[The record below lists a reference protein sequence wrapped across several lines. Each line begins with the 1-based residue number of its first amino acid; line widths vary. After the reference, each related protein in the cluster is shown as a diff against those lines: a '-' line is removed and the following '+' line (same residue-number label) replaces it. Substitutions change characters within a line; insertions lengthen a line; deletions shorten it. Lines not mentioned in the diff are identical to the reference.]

1 MPKFGARVVWLRS
14 RPSRWS
20 TRMTAAFDA
29 AERVSGGPASS
40 TLPNPSTWKLK
51 RSLRSSTAA
60 ATWLLKS
67 ARTRDAVTEPI
78 TTAKPVRMT
87 NVSAAETMASRHR
100 IGIDSSTEHVPR
112 PADRVQQPRVATG
125 LQLAAQVRDEHLD
138 GVRRREGV
146 VAPDLLEEA
155 LARDDDALV
164 AHEVLEQLELALGQ
178 LDRALAAPDLVR
190 VGVQRQVGDDER
202 RAAPRRPPA
211 QQRPQSGEQ
220 LLALE
225 RLDEVVVGARVEPF
239 DARLDRV
246 ARGEHQDRHVV
257 GRAQP
262 PRDLDAVELGQ
273 SEVEDD
279 EVGVVGRRLVERRLA
294 VAGDAH
300 VVAVQAQGALE
311 DLGDLVVVLD
321 DEHPRIATDTGH
333 RTAKGR
339 ARDERQISIRST
351 GGQPVARGED
361 RRIGAHGLRVLDAGA
376 GVEQD
381 DLVVGL
387 EPAVGAQPADRRDTG
402 GALRADER
410 ALEAG
415 GLAHRCEQLVVGHRD
430 RAPAGLGDRVEDPRR
445 PQRGRDGG

>member
-1 MPKFGARVVWLRS
+1 MPKFGAPVVWPSR
-14 RPSRWS
+14 RPSRCSARITPSWG
-20 TRMTAAFDA
+20 A
-29 AERVSGGPASS
+29 AERFSGGPSRS
-40 TLPNPSTWKLK
+40 TSPPLSTWKLK

-112 PADRVQQPRVATG
+112 PADRVQQPRLATG
-125 LQLAAQVRDEHLD
+125 LQLAAPVRDEHLD

-164 AHEVLEQLELALGQ
+164 AHDVLEQLELALGQ
-178 LDRALAAPDLVR
+178 LDRALAALDLVR

-202 RAAPRRPPA
+202 RAAPRRPAA
-211 QQRPQSGEQ
+211 QQRAQPGEQ

-225 RLDEVVVGARVEPF
+225 RLDEVVVGARVEAL
-239 DARLDRV
+239 DARLDGV
-246 ARGEHQDRHVV
+246 ARGKHEDRHVV

-262 PRDLDAVELGQ
+262 ARDLDAVELRQ
-273 SEVEDD
+273 AEVEDH
-279 EVGVVGRRLVERRLA
+279 EVRMVGRGLVERGLA

-321 DEHPRIATDTGH
+321 DEHPRIATDTVHAG
-333 RTAKGR
+333 K
-339 ARDERQISIRST
+339 
-351 GGQPVARGED
+351 
-361 RRIGAHGLRVLDAGA
+361 RV
-376 GVEQD
+376 
-381 DLVVGL
+381 
-387 EPAVGAQPADRRDTG
+387 
-402 GALRADER
+402 
-410 ALEAG
+410 
-415 GLAHRCEQLVVGHRD
+415 
-430 RAPAGLGDRVEDPRR
+430 RR
-445 PQRGRDGG
+445 PIKDG